1 MKLYGSAKRIFSIF
15 MIVLSV
21 SSIAG
26 CALSSSDSVITESRE
41 ERICDFYLAT
51 KEAEGS
57 R

>member
-26 CALSSSDSVITESRE
+26 CALSSSDNVITESRE